1 LIRVE
6 IDKNKPH
13 AFVEK
18 DVPRMSMIAGDSGR
32 GFVPSGRPV
41 GPAAVCGLC
50 RRPRADQ
57 IHLDGQASAD
67 VESPN
72 WR

>member
-1 LIRVE
+1 ME

-13 AFVEK
+13 VFVEK
-18 DVPRMSMIAGDSGR
+18 DVPRMPMIAGDGGR

-50 RRPRADQ
+50 RRPPTEQ
-57 IHLDGQASAD
+57 IPLDGQAGAD
-67 VESPN
+67 AESPN
-72 WR
+72 WG